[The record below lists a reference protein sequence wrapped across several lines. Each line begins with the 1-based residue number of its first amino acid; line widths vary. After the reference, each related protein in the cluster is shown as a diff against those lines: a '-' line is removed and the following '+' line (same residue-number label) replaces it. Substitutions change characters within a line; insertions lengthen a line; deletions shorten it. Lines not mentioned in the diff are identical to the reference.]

1 MSVSAAFSI
10 SYTLIKLYDTKALS
24 NQASSTGLG
33 LNSSPLEA
41 KNPGAFHGSA
51 MTFQSF
57 VIHIESSFQVEDAF
71 HGIAILSLSITM
83 EYLCMYSG
91 YFSAIVYNFKCA
103 SLVILVTSMAK
114 YFIHVDII
122 EREFFKF
129 LFRLLSASV
138 YR

>member
-1 MSVSAAFSI
+1 
-10 SYTLIKLYDTKALS
+10 
-24 NQASSTGLG
+24 
-33 LNSSPLEA
+33 
-41 KNPGAFHGSA
+41 
-51 MTFQSF
+51 
-57 VIHIESSFQVEDAF
+57 
-71 HGIAILSLSITM
+71 
-83 EYLCMYSG
+83 MYSG
-91 YFSAIVYNFKCA
+91 YFSAMVYNFQCA